1 MSAPDR
7 PSRTQDEWIAL
18 RCQAGDNT
26 GFEDLVA
33 LMARPLL
40 YYAAK
45 VAGDAQTAHDV
56 LQDVWVKVFRG
67 IRGLK
72 SPSSLRPWLYRIT
85 HGLAV
90 DRIRQHVSRER
101 AEEAHMHGL
110 QEAEDISFT
119 RDDAAAIHEALDDL
133 EPKHREVLVLYFLED
148 FSLAE
153 IAAVVGCSEGTVK
166 SRVHYAKKKMKEILA
181 GGGYGTK

>member
-1 MSAPDR
+1 MSVPDGPR
-7 PSRTQDEWIAL
+7 RTQDEWIAL

-33 LMARPLL
+33 LMERPLL

-45 VAGDAQTAHDV
+45 LTGNAQTAHDV
-56 LQDVWVKVFRG
+56 LQDVWVKVFKG

-72 SPSSLRPWLYRIT
+72 SPASLRPWLYRIT

-90 DRIRQHVSRER
+90 DRIRQRVSRKR
-101 AEEAHMHGL
+101 AEDAHMDGL
-110 QEAEDISFT
+110 QEAGDISFT
-119 RDDAAAIHEALDDL
+119 KDDAAAIHEALNNL
-133 EPKHREVLVLYFLED
+133 EPKHREVLVLYFLEN

-153 IAAVVGCSEGTVK
+153 IAVIVGCSEGTVK
-166 SRVHYAKKKMKEILA
+166 SRIHYAKRRMNEILT

>member
-1 MSAPDR
+1 M
-7 PSRTQDEWIAL
+7 QDEWIAL
-18 RCQAGDNT
+18 RCQAGDNA

-33 LMARPLL
+33 IMERPLL
-40 YYAAK
+40 YYATKLTGNAEMA
-45 VAGDAQTAHDV
+45 VDV

-67 IRGLK
+67 IRGLRN
-72 SPSSLRPWLYRIT
+72 PASLRPWLYRIT

-90 DRIRQHVSRER
+90 DHLRRHASSRKRAKDAHV
-101 AEEAHMHGL
+101 AGI
-110 QEAEDISFT
+110 QEAGDVSFT
-119 RDDAAAIHEALDDL
+119 GDDANAIHDALNDL

-148 FSLAE
+148 FSLAD

-166 SRVHYAKKKMKEILA
+166 SRIHYAKRTMKEILA